1 MSRTIRVLF
10 SMRAAPAVGAAVK
23 PGREEL
29 VEQVAVGG
37 MDLDPV
43 EAGLLCPKGRLA
55 VGLDRVCDVRL
66 RHLATPRLL
75 GAAFKRRGQG
85 RLPRELRA
93 GQKASVGKLQDD
105 PAALAMDGIRHPGKP
120 GDEIVAV
127 NAELAPHRN
136 PLGPDKGMARDDEP
150 HPSFGEPFHEPD
162 ELIGAAAVG
171 RSKAFPGGRADETVG
186 QFQGTDLRG
195 LEKDGIA
202 HANPRS
208 VHFVGSPVD
217 KAPAPDM

>member
-1 MSRTIRVLF
+1 
-10 SMRAAPAVGAAVK
+10 
-23 PGREEL
+23 
-29 VEQVAVGG
+29 

-75 GAAFKRRGQG
+75 GAACKRRGQG

-93 GQKASVGKLQDD
+93 GQKAAMGKLQND
-105 PAALAMDGIRHPGKP
+105 PPALAVDGIRHSGKP

-127 NAELAPHRN
+127 NAELAAHRVA
-136 PLGPDKGMARDDEP
+136 LGPDKGMARDDEP
-150 HPSFGEPFHEPD
+150 HTAFGEPLHEPD

-171 RSKAFPGGRADETVG
+171 RCETLPGCRADETVG
-186 QFQGTDLRG
+186 HIQGTDPSG
-195 LEKDGIA
+195 LEKNGID
-202 HANPRS
+202 HAS
-208 VHFVGSPVD
+208 SCVF
-217 KAPAPDM
+217 